1 MNTGQRM
8 TGGKMAPSP
17 HDVSWAGTTG
27 RPEVVRRRL
36 DSLIDEAARQSFPA
50 SDPPAL
56 QLDEDTIVELDVP
69 SIESGEHSV
78 K

>member
-1 MNTGQRM
+1 
-8 TGGKMAPSP
+8 MAPSS

-27 RPEVVRRRL
+27 RPEAVRRRL
-36 DSLIDEAARQSFPA
+36 DSLIDEASRQSFPA

-56 QLDEDTIVELDVP
+56 QLDEDGIVDLDVP

-78 K
+78 